1 MATYV
6 AKYARDSSPL
16 TPISGHLN
24 LLTDLSKDP
33 VFLTGRVKPSPEFA
47 QAMLVLGKIAKTY
60 SKASQKDHTAYQE
73 WVKGEYL
80 KDLSE
85 VQAAKLARLPALR
98 KKAGILSAEI
108 QELEKEAKKAS
119 GYLFDP
125 SGIRKFWKWLYTH
138 NRAAWIVIDP
148 VVSVQHDAT
157 FFEAFSIDES
167 IYGRVKL
174 PHSAVESESIPIIGT
189 TNIDF
194 GLGMEQEFSRIRSYR
209 PLNLTVGSTAVEFK
223 TDIASAIEKKIDLPD
238 TWVRGLVEV
247 QAALVFAPIKICLN
261 PLILADIIAELEK
274 EREKLGPRSLK
285 FTLSPGKPIR
295 IELEPWGKT
304 FVDPGNLFGGS
315 EEAEIRVW
323 GRRRLAVLKDVLAG
337 AESLDIQLVGSGMP
351 SFWTVIQDGIE
362 LTVGLSGWTNLDWA
376 SRARFSSMIPTG
388 SVSEQIVA
396 RAAAILKTKAQLS
409 PQNLS
414 DQTELSIALC
424 RSALQKLCL
433 AGKAMFDASDGTY
446 RWRELF
452 ADFDL
457 SKLPDLGLEERKGV
471 ELHAAGLVKIKNYR
485 KVWADGRRCIS
496 ATVDHR
502 ETKLETDVDGRVL
515 YAECSCPNF
524 RHNKLKQ
531 GPCRHLVALAASE

>member
-1 MATYV
+1 MATHV
-6 AKYARDSSPL
+6 AKYARDSSLAAPVA
-16 TPISGHLN
+16 GHLN
-24 LLTDLSKDP
+24 LLTDLSRDP
-33 VFLTGRVKPSPEFA
+33 VFLSGRVKPSPEFA

-60 SKASQKDHTAYQE
+60 ARASQKDHSAYQE
-73 WVKGEYL
+73 WVRGEYL
-80 KDLSE
+80 KDLGE
-85 VQAAKLARLPALR
+85 VRADKIARLPALR
-98 KKAGILSAEI
+98 KTAAALGAEI
-108 QELEKEAKKAS
+108 KDLEVEARKALS
-119 GYLFDP
+119 DLKSP
-125 SGIRKFWKWLYTH
+125 IRQFWDWLYTH

-194 GLGMEQEFSRIRSYR
+194 GLGMEREFARIRSYR
-209 PLNLTVGSTAVEFK
+209 PMNLTVGSTAVEFK
-223 TDIASAIEKKIDLPD
+223 TDIATAVEKKIDLPD
-238 TWVRGLVEV
+238 AWVRGLVEV
-247 QAALVFAPIKICLN
+247 QAALVFAPMKICLN

-274 EREKLGPRSLK
+274 KREKHGPRSLK
-285 FTLSPGKPIR
+285 FILNPGKPIQ

-304 FVDPGNLFGGS
+304 FVDPGNVFGGS
-315 EEAEIRVW
+315 EESEIRVW
-323 GRRRLAVLKDVLAG
+323 GRRRLAVLKDLLAG
-337 AESLDIQLVGSGMP
+337 AESLSVQLVGSGMP
-351 SFWTVIQDGIE
+351 SFWTVIQNGIE

-388 SVSEQIVA
+388 SVPDQVVA
-396 RAAAILKTKAQLS
+396 RAAAILKTKVQLS
-409 PQNLS
+409 PQDLS
-414 DQTELSIALC
+414 DETELSIALC

-433 AGKAMFDASDGTY
+433 AGKAMFDAGDGTY

-457 SKLPDLGLEERKGV
+457 NRLPDLGLEERKGV
-471 ELHAAGLVKIKNYR
+471 ELHAAGSVKIESD
-485 KVWADGRRCIS
+485 VWKDGRRS
-496 ATVDHR
+496 VSSKVDHQ
-502 ETKLETDVDGRVL
+502 ETNLETDVDGRVL

-524 RHNKLKQ
+524 RRNKLKQ

>member
-1 MATYV
+1 MATHV
-6 AKYARDSSPL
+6 AKYARDSSL
-16 TPISGHLN
+16 ATPVAGHLN
-24 LLTDLSKDP
+24 LLTDLSRDP
-33 VFLTGRVKPSPEFA
+33 VFLSGRVKPSPEFA
-47 QAMLVLGKIAKTY
+47 QAMLALGKIAKTY
-60 SKASQKDHTAYQE
+60 AKASQKDHTAYQE
-73 WVKGEYL
+73 WVKGQYL
-80 KDLSE
+80 NDLGE
-85 VQAAKLARLPALR
+85 VRAAKIAKLPALR
-98 KKAGILSAEI
+98 KTAATLGAEI
-108 QELEKEAKKAS
+108 QELEAEARKAT
-119 GYLFDP
+119 GYLHDW
-125 SGIRKFWKWLYTH
+125 SSIRKFWDWLYTH

-194 GLGMEQEFSRIRSYR
+194 GLGMEREFSRIRSYR

-223 TDIASAIEKKIDLPD
+223 TDIASAVEKKIDLPD

-247 QAALVFAPIKICLN
+247 QAALVFAPMKICLN
-261 PLILADIIAELEK
+261 PLVLADIIAELEK
-274 EREKLGPRSLK
+274 EREKHGPRSLK
-285 FTLSPGKPIR
+285 FVLSPGKPIQ

-304 FVDPGNLFGGS
+304 FLDPGNVFGGS

-323 GRRRLAVLKDVLAG
+323 GRRRLAVLKDLLAG
-337 AESLDIQLVGSGMP
+337 AESLNVQLVGSGMP

-388 SVSEQIVA
+388 SVPDQIVA
-396 RAAAILKTKAQLS
+396 RAAAILKTKVHLS

-414 DQTELSIALC
+414 DETELSIALC
-424 RSALQKLCL
+424 RSALLKLCL
-433 AGKAMFDASDGTY
+433 AGKAMFDAGDGTY

-452 ADFDL
+452 VDFDL
-457 SKLPDLGLEERKGV
+457 NKLPDLGLEERKGV
-471 ELHAAGLVKIKNYR
+471 ELHAAGSVKIKSV
-485 KVWADGRRCIS
+485 VWKDARRS
-496 ATVDHR
+496 VSSTVDHQ

-524 RHNKLKQ
+524 RRNKLKQ